1 MFLET
6 LECLIKLNSFYNLD
20 IYHIYIPALAGFASG
35 VPTPMPVGVTPGE
48 GEWSKCID
56 QKPQL

>member
-1 MFLET
+1 MSLET
-6 LECLIKLNSFYNLD
+6 LECFIKLNLFHNLD
-20 IYHIYIPALAGFASG
+20 IYHTYTSFGWLASG
-35 VPTPMPVGVTPGE
+35 VLTPMPVGVPPGE